1 MGESFTQAVV
11 EGPQPKPSRFQFVPV
26 PGEFTRKKNFSTE
39 KIEIFREKN
48 YIIAS
53 KIEISQK
60 KNPNFQKTN
69 FLPEKKREFLIGVFV
84 KFLAFFG
91 EAHYFFLAFL
101 EKLKKINFFVILSFI
116 VNMKFST
123 FPRIL
128 IFLKQLI
135 LEKKSG
141 KIQFFTN
148 FQLIYRKKM
157 VVLNLK
163 NLTKNRFLKILA
175 YVFSEIFFQKIK
187 KNHKIPEK
195 NFFLEKNE
203 FPLIFVI
210 FFSNFPPKKPIS
222 VFFKLRQQQQEPEP
236 EPEPPQPPP
245 QESTIQ
251 VTSVKSTRPDTGDP
265 GDSEVVTTDSTESII
280 ITRKNGVTIVR
291 KTSNSLLLPDEKY
304 DQIRQLSIDDFE
316 NKEKKQQVPPTPM
329 NTPPASLAVVDT
341 SIQSTTSETTPGH
354 SSSRKPSKEDSSP
367 FDASSATPAPSQLET
382 PQQQK
387 PTTTR
392 HFQVEPVV
400 LSEPSTP
407 APVAPAPSIETLTS
421 TSPPVTQQ
429 LAPSLSEPTFQVIQT
444 EESKNMSMDSVKNV
458 VDAAALSAPA
468 PAPLSQ
474 SDRLNHVDE
483 VEGTT
488 PSNVMITVSSA
499 AAALEKKE
507 EAAFAAAGSLDSCGI
522 PISGGGA
529 AAQTSAPHSTPY
541 GTPKDTHIQQ
551 QQQPVVFE
559 EILTA
564 NGPPPQPSS
573 PLLPALITTTTSAPT
588 IAPAS
593 SPIINASGS
602 SIPAASTSGISL
614 FPSGGVTSSLTTP
627 STTAD
632 THTPID
638 NKIEQAMELVKT
650 HLTYAVREEVDTLRN
665 TIAEL
670 EYQTLKQF
678 PSKKTMYSVGKQR

>member
-26 PGEFTRKKNFSTE
+26 PGEFTSYRGRWKCRDSYHPNAETLEF
-39 KIEIFREKN
+39 EKN
-48 YIIAS
+48 KS
-53 KIEISQK
+53 KEEET
-60 KNPNFQKTN
+60 NPDK
-69 FLPEKKREFLIGVFV
+69 
-84 KFLAFFG
+84 
-91 EAHYFFLAFL
+91 
-101 EKLKKINFFVILSFI
+101 
-116 VNMKFST
+116 
-123 FPRIL
+123 
-128 IFLKQLI
+128 
-135 LEKKSG
+135 
-141 KIQFFTN
+141 
-148 FQLIYRKKM
+148 
-157 VVLNLK
+157 
-163 NLTKNRFLKILA
+163 
-175 YVFSEIFFQKIK
+175 
-187 KNHKIPEK
+187 
-195 NFFLEKNE
+195 
-203 FPLIFVI
+203 
-210 FFSNFPPKKPIS
+210 IS

-670 EYQTLKQF
+670 EYQMRESQYECTYYRQNCAPDLIEQASSFVHQQMASHQRPAARRAVSTAGIFDGSSSGGGGGQASSGASASASSAHMRNLQNQIQQMKQITPITTNTCINSTSTSTTAYTSTPTASIPAATAITTTTAPPK
-678 PSKKTMYSVGKQR
+678 PSPTTSESSLITGDLGAPAGAVAQKMTTTNN